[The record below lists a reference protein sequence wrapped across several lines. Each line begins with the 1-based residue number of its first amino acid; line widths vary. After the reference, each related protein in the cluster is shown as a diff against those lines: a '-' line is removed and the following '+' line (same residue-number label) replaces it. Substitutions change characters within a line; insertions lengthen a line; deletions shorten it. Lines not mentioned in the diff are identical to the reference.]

1 MTREELQQAYDEA
14 IDLFM
19 ERENEFIETAIAEGR
34 YTEYWNET
42 LEKWRPRV
50 QFTEW
55 EMAILEE
62 LNTIALNLWQSLH
75 NRNN

>member
-19 ERENEFIETAIAEGR
+19 ERENEFIENAIAEGR
-34 YTEYWNET
+34 YSDEWNET
-42 LEKWRPRV
+42 LEEWRPVVRL
-50 QFTEW
+50 TE
-55 EMAILEE
+55 EENAILEE